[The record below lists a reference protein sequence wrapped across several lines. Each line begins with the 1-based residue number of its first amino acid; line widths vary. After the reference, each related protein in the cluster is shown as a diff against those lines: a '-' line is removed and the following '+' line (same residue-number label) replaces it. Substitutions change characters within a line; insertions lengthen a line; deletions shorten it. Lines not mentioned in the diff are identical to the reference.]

1 MTKKKRQGRSRA
13 GASPARGFRPGR
25 EPAHLKKKRVRVL
38 LGNDAS
44 WIQKQAVEAVAGRS
58 PTEVRGMVRKWSQGL
73 MVGAVLLSLLGIALF
88 AWNLVAGVV
97 VQVIAIVVLFLAYR
111 LRKQGQGMVD
121 MAESL
126 Q

>member
-1 MTKKKRQGRSRA
+1 
-13 GASPARGFRPGR
+13 
-25 EPAHLKKKRVRVL
+25 
-38 LGNDAS
+38 
-44 WIQKQAVEAVAGRS
+44 
-58 PTEVRGMVRKWSQGL
+58 MVRKWSQGL
-73 MVGAVLLSLLGIALF
+73 IVGGVLLSLLGIALF
-88 AWNLVAGVV
+88 AWSLVAGVV